1 MKIKNICC
9 LGAGYV
15 GGPTMSVIALKCPD
29 IKVTVVDLNE
39 ARIAAWNDEN
49 LDNLPIYEPG
59 LAEVVSKARG
69 KNLFFSTDVDAAI
82 DAADM
87 IFIAVNTPTKTY
99 GEGKGMA
106 ADLKFVELCARQI
119 ASVAKNDKIIVEKS
133 TLPVRTAETLKT
145 ILDSTGNGVN
155 FEVLSNPEFLAEGTA
170 IDDLFNADRV
180 LIGGNQT
187 PSGKIAIQALVD
199 VYSNWLSPK
208 QILTTNVWSSELSKL
223 TANAFLAQRISSIN
237 ALSALCE
244 ATEADVDEVAHA
256 IGTDSRIGPKFLKA
270 SVGFGGSC
278 FQKDIL
284 NLVYLCR
291 FFNLPEVADYWEQV
305 IKLNDYQKHRFA
317 KKIIT
322 TLFNTVNGKKIA
334 FLGWAFKKDTND
346 TRESAA
352 IYVADHLIEDGAD
365 IHVYDP
371 KVSESKIKAD
381 LRYLWELEGTSESR
395 ITQKLA
401 QVFVHKDYNEIL
413 KNSHAIAILTE
424 WDEFT
429 TYDWEKIYR
438 NMYKPAF
445 VFDGRNILDETVLKQ
460 IGFQFKGIGKV

>member
-39 ARIAAWNDEN
+39 ARIAAWNQEDLEQ
-49 LDNLPIYEPG
+49 LPVYEPG
-59 LAEVVSKARG
+59 LAAVVQEARG
-69 KNLFFSTDVDAAI
+69 RNLFFSTDVDAAI
-82 DAADM
+82 EAADM

-119 ASVAKNDKIIVEKS
+119 ARVAKNDKIIVEKS
-133 TLPVRTAETLKT
+133 TLPVRTAETLQT
-145 ILDSTGNGVN
+145 ILDSTGNGVK

-170 IDDLFNADRV
+170 IEDLLHADRV
-180 LIGGNQT
+180 LIGGKQT
-187 PSGKIAIQALVD
+187 ESGLKAIQSLVD
-199 VYSNWLSPK
+199 VYAHWLSPK

-244 ATEADVDEVAHA
+244 ATEADVDEVANA

-291 FFNLPEVADYWEQV
+291 FFNLPEVANYWEQV
-305 IKLNDYQKHRFA
+305 IILNDYQKYRFA
-317 KKIIT
+317 KNIISS
-322 TLFNTVNGKKIA
+322 LFNTVSDKKIT

-352 IYVADHLIEDGAD
+352 IYVAEHLIEDGAQ

-371 KVSESKIKAD
+371 KVSEAKIKAD
-381 LRYLWELEGTSESR
+381 MQYLWELNGLSDKK
-395 ITQKLA
+395 ITAKLKQIHVYKTPMEA
-401 QVFVHKDYNEIL
+401 LDQA
-413 KNSHAIAILTE
+413 HAVAILTE

-429 TYDWEKIYR
+429 TYDWKAIYE

-445 VFDGRNILDETVLKQ
+445 VFDGRNILDVNKLADF
-460 IGFQFKGIGKV
+460 GFQVRGIGKG